1 MSFDIGS
8 GYLWTNNLI
17 SLYFLY
23 ILLPGGNYTVL
34 LEYFTNIKF
43 YEFVIL
49 DILRVF
55 NFTILSVLNSGMN
68 GP

>member
-1 MSFDIGS
+1 M
-8 GYLWTNNLI
+8 
-17 SLYFLY
+17 
-23 ILLPGGNYTVL
+23 
-34 LEYFTNIKF
+34 NIKF

-55 NFTILSVLNSGMN
+55 NFTILSLLDSGMN